1 MKLLKFKEGD
11 DAKIFMITIEKLLQ
25 TATNEEKAVQ
35 FLACVETEAMNR
47 IKGEIGEDWDF
58 ANMRKVFVAEFMDK
72 ILVTRSKAE
81 FMNIKI
87 LKNEALT
94 DFANRFY
101 KAAQNLKFNN
111 SLDLIDAK
119 NAMEQALEPYQELA
133 IACASPLADAINLK
147 EFVNLINRQSK
158 NFSQLNPARSTFPS
172 LSLLSSNYEKVYTV
186 DKETC
191 KQFGSLI

>member
-1 MKLLKFKEGD
+1 MKLPKFKEGD
-11 DAKIFMITIEKLLQ
+11 DTKIFMITFEKLLR

-58 ANMRKVFVAEFMDK
+58 ANMRKVFLAEFMDE

-94 DFANRFY
+94 NFANRFY

-111 SLDLIDAK
+111 S
-119 NAMEQALEPYQELA
+119 
-133 IACASPLADAINLK
+133 
-147 EFVNLINRQSK
+147 
-158 NFSQLNPARSTFPS
+158 
-172 LSLLSSNYEKVYTV
+172 
-186 DKETC
+186 
-191 KQFGSLI
+191 